1 LNSIN
6 LLLLD
11 LYCKNKPILFKE
23 LKNYIETKKYPNL
36 SKEEIYS
43 IISKRSSSIV
53 KWIFIISILEF
64 ILWTALSFFGDSTE
78 VLEKIQANDFAFIYY
93 TMIIIS
99 YIIIFVFMYLFYKN
113 YRNIAVTE
121 NTKVLME
128 KILKTRKTVKQYVI
142 YNLSMMALV
151 ILLGIIME
159 LSTSPET
166 QILLTDIESK
176 GENNIFI
183 FYLIITIVS
192 LIAIAVILSLFLGFY
207 YLIYG
212 LLLKRLKKNYKELKI
227 IANLE

>member
-1 LNSIN
+1 MDE
-6 LLLLD
+6 LD
-11 LYCKNKPILFKE
+11 L
-23 LKNYIETKKYPNL
+23 LKKDWDKSTKKYPNL

-93 TMIIIS
+93 TMTIIS

>member
-1 LNSIN
+1 MDE
-6 LLLLD
+6 LD
-11 LYCKNKPILFKE
+11 L
-23 LKNYIETKKYPNL
+23 LKKDWDKSTKKYPNL

-128 KILKTRKTVKQYVI
+128 KILKTRRTVKQYVI

>member
-1 LNSIN
+1 MDE
-6 LLLLD
+6 LD
-11 LYCKNKPILFKE
+11 L
-23 LKNYIETKKYPNL
+23 LKKDWDKSTKKYPNL

-64 ILWTALSFFGDSTE
+64 ILWTALSFFGDNTE